1 MRTPAI
7 AAALVA
13 AALIVPATATA
24 KELKEA
30 TVCGAGDCSTVTD
43 KALVGALADGGNP
56 SDPPQAGPFYKVTIV
71 MTAGDGDHSF
81 ETQMVPSRHA
91 IRGADGI
98 WMALPAHAEQALKS
112 AIGDGLEPFPASQLT
127 GAALPTPAR
136 APAPDSRGLSPLQS
150 ILVLGGLILIAAG
163 FIAVGRRH
171 RPALRRRPGAGAA
184 PSS

>member
-13 AALIVPATATA
+13 ATLVVPATAAA

-30 TVCGAGDCSTVTD
+30 TICGAGDCSTVTD

-56 SDPPQAGPFYKVTIV
+56 TDPPQAGPFYKVTIV

-81 ETQMVPSRHA
+81 DTQMVPSRHA
-91 IRGADGI
+91 LRGADGL
-98 WMALPAHAEQALKS
+98 WMDLPPGAEAALRS
-112 AIGDGLEPFPASQLT
+112 AIGDSLEPFPASRLS
-127 GAALPTPAR
+127 GAALPAPAR
-136 APAPDSRGLSPLQS
+136 APAADPRGLSPIQS
-150 ILVLGGLILIAAG
+150 ILVLAGLILIAAG
-163 FIAVGRRH
+163 FIAVGRGH
-171 RPALRRRPGAGAA
+171 RPALRRRPGAA